1 MELKDYYFILG
12 VPRTATARDILH
24 AYRELAKLYHPD
36 RVGPQG
42 TATFQ
47 DIVEAYEVLSDPERR
62 RHYTESL
69 SQFVDV
75 TASAP
80 PVGSARP
87 EPLIPDQRRF
97 RLYSQPEPLVP
108 EPMSLFADFGTIS
121 PSVDALYDH
130 LLQNFTERE
139 TSKAVQ
145 LASLTVEVR
154 LSPMKR
160 PRRHGAARYPG
171 VCALCRLW
179 WLWTRLVYAVPVL
192 PRPRH
197 GRDRAHGPRADTT
210 TGAGGNDGGGACTPA
225 RDSQCL
231 CACAHPHHVVR
242 SIVGGR
248 FTRCKCRPVSAW
260 RVAGW
265 RMGVD
270 GSLRAS
276 RDRTKGKGP
285 EKNRGW

>member
-108 EPMSLFADFGTIS
+108 EPMSLFSDFGTIS
-121 PSVDALYDH
+121 PSFDALYDH
-130 LLQNFTERE
+130 LLQNFTGRE
-139 TSKAVQ
+139 TTKAVQ
-145 LASLTVEVR
+145 L
-154 LSPMKR
+154 
-160 PRRHGAARYPG
+160 
-171 VCALCRLW
+171 
-179 WLWTRLVYAVPVL
+179 
-192 PRPRH
+192 
-197 GRDRAHGPRADTT
+197 
-210 TGAGGNDGGGACTPA
+210 PA
-225 RDSQCL
+225 
-231 CACAHPHHVVR
+231 
-242 SIVGGR
+242 
-248 FTRCKCRPVSAW
+248 
-260 RVAGW
+260 
-265 RMGVD
+265 
-270 GSLRAS
+270 
-276 RDRTKGKGP
+276 
-285 EKNRGW
+285 